1 MFEFNDGIIGPCQ
14 FAAMRHFSYL
24 VVFLRLR
31 QIASTFGTT
40 ELPIWFVVIA
50 AEFAAIAA
58 LERALT
64 PSVRWVFRRWMV
76 RVIAKVSACL
86 DRPIEPLKLVKQID
100 ILCELMYYLN
110 LVRVVNNHA
119 HQEGVPENVAF
130 HGTMKYDREIMS
142 SFSA

>member
-1 MFEFNDGIIGPCQ
+1 
-14 FAAMRHFSYL
+14 MRHFSYL

-64 PSVRWVFRRWMV
+64 PSVRWFFRRWMV

>member
-1 MFEFNDGIIGPCQ
+1 
-14 FAAMRHFSYL
+14 MRHFSYL

-31 QIASTFGTT
+31 QIAWTFGTT

-64 PSVRWVFRRWMV
+64 PSVRWFFRRWMV

-86 DRPIEPLKLVKQID
+86 DRPIEPLKLAKQID
-100 ILCELMYYLN
+100 ILCELMYYRDLE
-110 LVRVVNNHA
+110 RVVNNHA

-130 HGTMKYDREIMS
+130 QGTMKYDREIMS